1 MNQFQKDEQTQN
13 ELTVITLM
21 LPEPNNEGTLLI
33 QRGELA
39 HVRQFTYSEISNIAN
54 AIQAA
59 MEALA
64 QIETNPPI
72 IPGAP
77 PCKTQAKI
85 ASAPKPEPPQ
95 EPTIDIP
102 LKKGV
107 LAVPISYIKI
117 TGGETNAAAYRQAV
131 LMAGKLINGRLW
143 DGKSPIRFDDVYRVQ
158 RKLKGLTDKELSL
171 FTLDD
176 FAQRGPESLSDEAAS
191 VAQNSDTSDNDV
203 DEETTLTDPPGLL

>member
-39 HVRQFTYSEISNIAN
+39 HVRQFTYAEIPDITN
-54 AIQAA
+54 AIQSA
-59 MEALA
+59 MEALIL
-64 QIETNPPI
+64 IESNPPI
-72 IPGAP
+72 IPDTPSHKTPVKAAP
-77 PCKTQAKI
+77 V
-85 ASAPKPEPPQ
+85 PKSEPPQ

-107 LAVPISYIKI
+107 LAVPISYLKI
-117 TGGETNAAAYRQAV
+117 MGGETDAVAYRQAV
-131 LMAGKLINGRLW
+131 LMAGKLIDGRLW
-143 DGKSPIRFDDVYRVQ
+143 DGKVPIRFDDVYQVQ

-171 FTLDD
+171 FTLED
-176 FAQRGPESLSDEAAS
+176 FAQRGPDSSLDEVAS
-191 VAQNSDTSDNDV
+191 VAQDTDISDDDV
-203 DEETTLTDPPGLL
+203 DEEADLVDQPDLL